1 MLTQNPGCRL
11 NGCCP
16 QFNTIVRK
24 RLQLITV
31 FTMAGQLYRMPA
43 KTAVIVLLLGITS
56 YGRSDAQDKKPTLP
70 KDSVKHDLDEV
81 NINSNKQG
89 RGTLKLNAPLKQI
102 PITFNSIGK
111 AILDDQGVD
120 DFQSALKNVS
130 GVNPVET
137 YGGFQQFVIRGFTDF
152 LMLVDGFRDER
163 QNISQSAPLSSTASV
178 DHIEVVKGPASVLFG
193 HSALGGIINVIRKQ
207 PTTVPAYDF
216 SLAYGSYNTRRM
228 TAGAGGA
235 ITSKLS
241 YRADFGISDQDGWRK
256 AGYSKANGYLA
267 LNYALSA
274 SDQFQLQ
281 LGASKDNY
289 QLDAGIPTI
298 NGIIPAGVALST
310 RYNTPQDNMTYDRN
324 DIQLRYNHSF
334 SPDTKL
340 TETVSYASDSYHYF
354 SSETLYLNAS
364 QDSVNREY
372 FNFNTSLKPLQNTL
386 ELSSVLKTGV
396 IEQRFTIGNSLNYLS
411 WKQFRDSGLPVVST
425 VGLINPVESQANIV
439 ITNDTRRILS
449 EFSTSFYLQDW
460 INFSA
465 KLKGLIGLR
474 YDYFNGEYRTDK
486 LNTKNDFVKGVST
499 DRNSDALTYRFG
511 LVYEPV
517 TAVSIYGSYSNYFK
531 PGRQLPVNDI
541 VLKPETG
548 AMAELGVKLQ
558 LNDQLSSTTSVYHI
572 RKSDIII
579 GKGAGVFDQAG
590 KAVSKGIEE
599 DLTYTPDAHISV
611 TVGYSYTDARFKDYV
626 QSASV
631 DLSGKRLYYAPDH
644 QANLWATYRFA
655 RKIEDNGFRISLG
668 GNFTGKSF
676 ADNDNAV
683 KLPAYTIVNAALH
696 YQFKHADIGLNVNNV
711 FDKRQYFVSAIN
723 DNQLYPGKPANY
735 LASVRYKF

>member
-1 MLTQNPGCRL
+1 MLG
-11 NGCCP
+11 
-16 QFNTIVRK
+16 
-24 RLQLITV
+24 
-31 FTMAGQLYRMPA
+31 
-43 KTAVIVLLLGITS
+43 TAF
-56 YGRSDAQDKKPTLP
+56 YNESDAQDKKTKLA
-70 KDSVKHDLDEV
+70 KDSVKYDLNEV

-89 RGTLKLNAPLKQI
+89 RSTLKLNAPLKQI

-111 AILDDQGVD
+111 TILDDQGVD

-137 YGGFQQFVIRGFTDF
+137 YGGFQQFVIRGFTDY
-152 LMLVDGFRDER
+152 LMLIDGFRDER
-163 QNISQSAPLSSTASV
+163 QNVSQSAPMSSTASV

-207 PTTVPAYDF
+207 PTTIPTYDF
-216 SLAYGSYNTRRM
+216 SIGYGSYNTRRM

-235 ITSKLS
+235 ITNKLS

-256 AGYSKANGYLA
+256 AGFSKANGYLA
-267 LNYALSA
+267 LNYAISA
-274 SDQFQLQ
+274 NDQLQFQV
-281 LGASKDNY
+281 GASKDDY

-298 NGIIPAGVALST
+298 NGAIPDGVALST
-310 RYNTPQDNMTYDRN
+310 RYNTPQDRMRYDRK
-324 DIQLRYNHSF
+324 DFQLRYNHSF

-340 TETVSYASDSYHYF
+340 TETIAYATDAYHYF
-354 SSETLYLNAS
+354 SSETLYLNPT
-364 QDSVNREY
+364 QDSVNREFFY
-372 FNFNTSLKPLQNTL
+372 FNTRLKPLQNTL
-386 ELSSVLKTGV
+386 ELSSVLKTGAV
-396 IEQRFTIGNSLNYLS
+396 EQRFTFGNSLNYLN
-411 WKQFRDSGLPVVST
+411 WKQFRDSGLPGVTT
-425 VGLINPVESQANIV
+425 VDLINPVETQPSIV
-439 ITNDTRRILS
+439 LHNDTRRTMS

-460 INFSA
+460 INFTT
-465 KLKGLIGLR
+465 KLKALIGLR
-474 YDYFNGEYRTDK
+474 YDYFKGEYRTDK
-486 LNTKNDFVKGVST
+486 LDSSNGYVKGLET
-499 DRNSDALTYRFG
+499 DRTSDALTYRFG

-517 TAVSIYGSYSNYFK
+517 NAVSIYGSYSNYFK

-541 VLKPETG
+541 VLKPERG

-558 LNDQLSSTTSVYHI
+558 INEQLSSTTSIYHI
-572 RKSDIII
+572 SKSDIII
-579 GKGAGVFDQAG
+579 GKGAGIFEQAG

-599 DLTYTPDAHISV
+599 DLTYTPNVHLSV
-611 TVGYSYTDARFKDYV
+611 TAGYSYTDARFKDYV
-626 QSASV
+626 QSATV
-631 DLSGKRLYYAPDH
+631 NLSGKRLYYAPDH

-655 RKIEDNGFRISLG
+655 KRLEDNGFRISFG

-676 ADNDNAV
+676 ADNQNAV

-711 FDKRQYFVSAIN
+711 FNNTQYFVSAIN

>member
-1 MLTQNPGCRL
+1 MQHP
-11 NGCCP
+11 CCLP
-16 QFNTIVRK
+16 TGSFFRFTI
-24 RLQLITV
+24 LLCV
-31 FTMAGQLYRMPA
+31 FS
-43 KTAVIVLLLGITS
+43 TAS
-56 YGRSDAQDKKPTLP
+56 YFHAAAQEKKPKLP
-70 KDSVKHDLDEV
+70 KDSVKYDLNEV

-102 PITFNSIGK
+102 PITFNTVGK
-111 AILDDQGVD
+111 TTLDDQGVD

-163 QNISQSAPLSSTASV
+163 QNISQSAPMSSTASV

-207 PTTVPAYDF
+207 PTPIPTYDF
-216 SLAYGSYNTRRM
+216 SMAYGSYNTRRM

-256 AGYSKANGYLA
+256 AGVSKANGYLA

-274 SDQFQLQ
+274 KDQFQLQ
-281 LGASKDNY
+281 IGAAKDDY

-298 NGIIPAGVALST
+298 NGVIPAGVALST
-310 RYNTPQDNMTYDRN
+310 RYNTPQDRMRYSRTDY
-324 DIQLRYNHSF
+324 QLRYNHSF
-334 SPDTKL
+334 SADTKL
-340 TETVSYASDSYHYF
+340 TETIAYATDNYHYF
-354 SSETLYLNAS
+354 SSETLYLNAQ
-364 QDSVNREY
+364 QDSVNREFFY
-372 FNFNTSLKPLQNTL
+372 FNTILKPLQNTL
-386 ELSSVLKTGV
+386 ELSSVLKTGS
-396 IEQRFTIGNSLNYLS
+396 IEQRFTFGNSLNYLN
-411 WKQFRDSGLPVVST
+411 WKQFSDTSLPGATT
-425 VGLINPVESQANIV
+425 VGLVNPVENQASIV
-439 ITNDTRRILS
+439 LNNDSRRTLN

-460 INFSA
+460 VNFTPQ
-465 KLKGLIGLR
+465 LKALIGLR
-474 YDYFNGEYRTDK
+474 YDYFKGEYRRDK
-486 LNTKNDFVKGVST
+486 LNTTNNFVKGVAT
-499 DRNSDALTYRFG
+499 DRESNALTYRFG

-548 AMAELGVKLQ
+548 AMREIGVKIQ
-558 LNDQLSSTTSVYHI
+558 LHEQLSSTTSVYHI

-579 GKGAGVFDQAG
+579 GKGAGVFEQAG
-590 KAVSKGIEE
+590 EAVSKGIEE
-599 DLTYTPDAHISV
+599 DLTYSPNTHISL
-611 TVGYSYTDARFKDYV
+611 TAGYSYTDARFTDYI
-626 QSASV
+626 QSSTV
-631 DLSGKRLYYAPDH
+631 NLSGKRLYYAPDH

-655 RKIEDNGFRISLG
+655 RHIEDNGFRISVG
-668 GNFTGKSF
+668 GNYTGTSF
-676 ADNDNAV
+676 ADNDNVV
-683 KLPAYTIVNAALH
+683 KLTAYTIVNAAVH
-696 YQFKHADIGLNVNNV
+696 YQFNHVDLGINVNNV
-711 FDKRQYFVSAIN
+711 FNRTAYFVSAIN

-735 LASVRYKF
+735 LASVRYRF

>member
-1 MLTQNPGCRL
+1 MLTQDSGCLLTARACHL
-11 NGCCP
+11 K
-16 QFNTIVRK
+16 TIIAD
-24 RLQLITV
+24 QLRIT
-31 FTMAGQLYRMPA
+31 TL
-43 KTAVIVLLLGITS
+43 ILVLLGAGICT
-56 YGRSDAQDKKPTLP
+56 RSNAQEKKIKNVLP

-89 RGTLKLNAPLKQI
+89 RATLKLNAPLKQT
-102 PITFNSIGK
+102 PITFNSVAK
-111 AILDDQGVD
+111 ATLDDQGVD

-152 LMLVDGFRDER
+152 LLLVDGFRDER
-163 QNISQSAPLSSTASV
+163 QNISQSAPMSSTAAV

-193 HSALGGIINVIRKQ
+193 HSALGGIINIIRKQ
-207 PTTVPAYDF
+207 PSVTPTYDF
-216 SLAYGSYNTRRM
+216 SMAYGSYNTRRM

-256 AGYSKANGYLA
+256 AGFSKANGYLS
-267 LNYALSA
+267 LNYSLSA
-274 SDQFQLQ
+274 HDQFQLQ
-281 LGASKDNY
+281 LGAAKDNY

-298 NGIIPAGVALST
+298 NGIVPAGVSLST
-310 RYNTPQDNMTYDRN
+310 RYNTPQDNMTYSRN
-324 DIQLRYNHSF
+324 DFQLRYSHSF
-334 SPDTKL
+334 SPDTKI
-340 TETVSYASDSYHYF
+340 TGTIAYASDSYHYF

-364 QDSVNREY
+364 QDSVKREY

-386 ELSSVLKTGV
+386 ELSSIWKTGTV
-396 IEQRFTIGNSLNYLS
+396 EQRFTFGNSLSYLN
-411 WKQFRDSGLPVVST
+411 WNQLRDTGLPDAATT
-425 VGLINPVESQANIV
+425 VALINPVETQANVLIS
-439 ITNDTRRILS
+439 NDTRRILK
-449 EFSTSFYLQDW
+449 EFSTSVYLQDW
-460 INFSA
+460 LNFSK

-474 YDYFNGEYRTDK
+474 YDYFKGEYRTDK
-486 LNTKNDFVKGVST
+486 LNTANDFVHGPTT

-517 TAVSIYGSYSNYFK
+517 SAVSIYGSYSNYFK

-541 VLKPETG
+541 ILKPETG
-548 AMAELGVKLQ
+548 AMSELGVKLL

-579 GKGAGVFDQAG
+579 AKGAGIYEQAG

-599 DLTYTPDAHISV
+599 DLTYSPNAHIAI
-611 TVGYSYTDARFKDYV
+611 TAGYSYTDARFKDYV
-626 QSASV
+626 QSATV
-631 DLSGKRLYYAPDH
+631 NLSGKRLYYAPDH
-644 QANLWATYRFA
+644 QANLWATYRFT
-655 RKIEDNGFRISLG
+655 RKLEDNGFRVSVG
-668 GNFTGKSF
+668 GNFTGNSY
-676 ADNDNAV
+676 ADNENAV
-683 KLPAYTIVNAALH
+683 KLPAYTIVNAAIH

-711 FDKRQYFVSAIN
+711 LNKTQYFISAIN

>member
-1 MLTQNPGCRL
+1 MVCLL
-11 NGCCP
+11 SA
-16 QFNTIVRK
+16 
-24 RLQLITV
+24 V
-31 FTMAGQLYRMPA
+31 FYQQA
-43 KTAVIVLLLGITS
+43 
-56 YGRSDAQDKKPTLP
+56 DAQEKKAKLP
-70 KDSVKHDLDEV
+70 KDSVTNDLNEV

-89 RGTLKLNAPLKQI
+89 RNTLKLNAPLKQI
-102 PITFNSIGK
+102 PVTFNSVGK
-111 AILDDQGVD
+111 TTLDDQGVD

-163 QNISQSAPLSSTASV
+163 QNISQSAPMSSTASV

-207 PTTVPAYDF
+207 PTTTPTYDF
-216 SLAYGSYNTRRM
+216 SLAYGSYNTRRI

-235 ITSKLS
+235 ISSKLS
-241 YRADFGISDQDGWRK
+241 YRADFGISDQDGWRN
-256 AGYSKANGYLA
+256 AGFSKANGYLA
-267 LNYALSA
+267 LNYALTA
-274 SDQFQLQ
+274 KDQFQFQ
-281 LGASKDNY
+281 IGAAKDDY

-298 NGIIPAGVALST
+298 NGAIPAGVALST
-310 RYNTPQDNMTYDRN
+310 RYNTPQDRMTYSRN
-324 DIQLRYNHSF
+324 DFQLRYNHSF

-340 TETVSYASDSYHYF
+340 TETIAYASDSYHYF

-364 QDSVNREY
+364 QDSVNREF

-386 ELSSVLKTGV
+386 ELSSVLKTGAV
-396 IEQRFTIGNSLNYLS
+396 EQRFTFGNSLNYLN
-411 WKQFRDSGLPVVST
+411 WKQFRDSGLPSVTT
-425 VGLINPVESQANIV
+425 VGLINPVETQPNIV
-439 ITNDTRRILS
+439 VTNDTRRILN

-460 INFSA
+460 INFTTQ
-465 KLKGLIGLR
+465 LKALVGLR
-474 YDYFNGEYRTDK
+474 YDYFKGEYRTDR
-486 LNTKNDFVKGVST
+486 LTGSDFVKGMAT
-499 DRNSDALTYRFG
+499 DRKSDALTYRFG

-531 PGRQLPVNDI
+531 PGRQLPVNNI

-548 AMAELGVKLQ
+548 AMAELGIKLQ
-558 LNDQLSSTTSVYHI
+558 LNEQLSSTSSVYHI

-579 GKGAGVFDQAG
+579 GKGAGIFEQAG

-611 TVGYSYTDARFKDYV
+611 TAGYSYTDARFTDYV
-626 QSASV
+626 QSATV
-631 DLSGKRLYYAPDH
+631 NLSGKRLYYAPDH

-655 RKIEDNGFRISLG
+655 GNIGDNGFRISAG
-668 GNFTGKSF
+668 GNYVGTSF

-683 KLPAYTIVNAALH
+683 KLPAYTMINAAVH
-696 YQFKHADIGLNVNNV
+696 YQFNHVDVGLNVNNV
-711 FDKRQYFVSAIN
+711 FNKTQYFISAIN